1 MEREKAKK
9 EELEKQKKLQE
20 EKKRRDDEERE
31 KAEQEAARTG
41 IPLKSKFVSDV
52 ILERM
57 SLSDFPIFIMEFS
70 ENWSVI
76 GCAIDKR

>member
-20 EKKRRDDEERE
+20 EKRKQDDEERE

-57 SLSDFPIFIMEFS
+57 SVSDFPMFAMEFS

-76 GCAIDKR
+76 GCANDKH

>member
-9 EELEKQKKLQE
+9 EEQQKQKKLQE
-20 EKKRRDDEERE
+20 EKKKRDDEERE

-52 ILERM
+52 ISEAMGL
-57 SLSDFPIFIMEFS
+57 LDFPIFTMELAK
-70 ENWSVI
+70 I
-76 GCAIDKR
+76 GL

>member
-9 EELEKQKKLQE
+9 EEQEKQKKLQE
-20 EKKRRDDEERE
+20 EKMRRDDEERE

-52 ILERM
+52 ISYLRPM
-57 SLSDFPIFIMEFS
+57 ASPRCPQMQYKSSKSPRPT
-70 ENWSVI
+70 N
-76 GCAIDKR
+76 